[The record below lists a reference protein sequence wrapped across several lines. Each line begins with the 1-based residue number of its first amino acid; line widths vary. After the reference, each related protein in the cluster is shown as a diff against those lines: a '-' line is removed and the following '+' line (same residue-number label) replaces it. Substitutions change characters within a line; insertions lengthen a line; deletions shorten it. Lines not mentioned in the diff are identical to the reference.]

1 MQKVGLAKGHLG
13 LNDLKK
19 SMGLDRCKALVHF
32 RESFLMVGWVEEQ
45 QLLLLLLLLWQQS

>member
-32 RESFLMVGWVEEQ
+32 RESFLMVVWVEEQ